1 MKLVLR
7 KLRGEITAN
16 AGELIIKPADAATR
30 DRRDMANLAVSA
42 GPEAFIRAAGEITSI
57 VTSDDPTLDDLLAFE
72 FLSLKL
78 ANKPLPKNAAAF
90 ARYAALAREGLRPS
104 SVALDQAMEGI
115 YLAIRNGHGSDLTQ
129 PMTFMKFEGD
139 WQRMAAHILAAA
151 EKGVDPFKEA
161 IFADA
166 ADFARERTFLAKD
179 RDVYTQDV
187 LRGQRWM
194 VKIPGGPPKAS
205 ALVLREPKSLLW
217 KHWSRADAGAPTGD
231 LYLLLGVYFGKGNWI
246 FSTDPV
252 QRLPIKELA
261 EKLQAAELAKN
272 ADAKTDPWFDGA
284 PFGHTLVAAPKSGSK
299 LTDEE
304 LLKVVRGWC
313 AAEAPRA
320 AKAAGSMSVGMVAAA
335 AAIAVLVA
343 LASIWG
349 YQIFLVNPVNQPDVI
364 AKGNQPVPPKEI
376 DFRARGAAYDDPEE
390 IRNLRSEGLKIEG
403 FALIV
408 AVGKSSYGS
417 LPAACPDAGRL
428 YCLLRDK
435 FGYKAEN
442 MWLLVD
448 DPDVCKDLKDGSK
461 LPNRAIPTRQAV
473 LQALQEISKAT
484 GRYQQGDRTN
494 FVFYY
499 AGHGETRKGA
509 SDIGYLVLS
518 GAWEAG
524 ENRVWDMVGYDMGHL
539 SRDIRKQVYSTH
551 QMLLIDCCFSG
562 FATKARGN
570 INENPEKV
578 YEMWKSNAHAI
589 MTAGSE
595 KQRSFEV
602 GERAIF
608 TKTLLRGLGAESGS
622 MLADLNQDG
631 LVTDAELGAYLQ
643 SEVPKQFGSSSFT
656 QNPQYLRGTEG
667 DDVGQFLFFPR

>member
-7 KLRGEITAN
+7 KLRGEITA
-16 AGELIIKPADAATR
+16 APGELVIKPADAATR
-30 DRRDMANLAVSA
+30 ERRDMANLAVSA
-42 GPEAFIRAAGEITSI
+42 GPDAFIRAAGEITTI
-57 VTSDDPTLDDLLAFE
+57 VTSEDPTLDDLLAFE
-72 FLSLKL
+72 FLKL
-78 ANKPLPKNAAAF
+78 QVAHRPLPKNAAAF

-104 SVALDQAMEGI
+104 SVPLDQAMEGI

-161 IFADA
+161 IFSDA

-179 RDVYTQDV
+179 RDVYAQDV
-187 LRGQRWM
+187 LRGERWL
-194 VKIPGGPPKAS
+194 VKIPGGPPSAS

-217 KHWSRADAGAPTGD
+217 KHWSRADQGSPTGD

-261 EKLQAAELAKN
+261 EKLQAAELAKGG
-272 ADAKTDPWFDGA
+272 DAKTDPWFDGA

-299 LTDEE
+299 LSDDE
-304 LLKVVRGWC
+304 LLKVVRAWC
-313 AAEAPRA
+313 SAAAPKK
-320 AKAAGSMSVGMVAAA
+320 AKAAPSMTWGLVAAA
-335 AAIAVLVA
+335 ACVA
-343 LASIWG
+343 LVTALGVVFGGKLFDSNTGEPIAKS
-349 YQIFLVNPVNQPDVI
+349 NQP
-364 AKGNQPVPPKEI
+364 GELKEI
-376 DFRARGAAYDDPEE
+376 DFRARGAVLDEE
-390 IRNLRSEGLKIEG
+390 EVRNLRSEGVKIEG

-408 AVGKSSYGS
+408 AVGKSSYGA
-417 LPAACPDAGRL
+417 LPAAVPDAGRL

-435 FGYKAEN
+435 FGYKPEN
-442 MWLLVD
+442 IWLLVD
-448 DPDVCKDLKDGSK
+448 DPDKCVDAGGAK
-461 LPNRAIPTRQAV
+461 LPNRAMPTRKGV

-484 GRYQQGDRTN
+484 GRFVKGDRTN

-499 AGHGETRKGA
+499 AGHGESTKSA
-509 SDIGYLVLS
+509 SDVGYLVLS

-524 ENRVWDMVGYDMGHL
+524 DSRVWDMVGYDMGHL
-539 SRDIRKQVYSTH
+539 SRDIRKQVHSTH

-562 FATKARGN
+562 FAVKARGN
-570 INENPEKV
+570 INENPQKI
-578 YEMWKSNAHAI
+578 YEMWKNNAHAI

-608 TKTLLRGLGAESGS
+608 TKTLLRALGSDSSS
-622 MLADLNQDG
+622 MPADLNDDG

-643 SEVPKQFGSSSFT
+643 DQVPKQFQGTSLT
-656 QNPQYLRGTEG
+656 QSPQYLRGTEG
-667 DDVGQFLFFPR
+667 DDVGQFLFIPR

>member
-1 MKLVLR
+1 MHTKA
-7 KLRGEITAN
+7 RGGAKQN
-16 AGELIIKPADAATR
+16 
-30 DRRDMANLAVSA
+30 
-42 GPEAFIRAAGEITSI
+42 F
-57 VTSDDPTLDDLLAFE
+57 
-72 FLSLKL
+72 
-78 ANKPLPKNAAAF
+78 
-90 ARYAALAREGLRPS
+90 S
-104 SVALDQAMEGI
+104 S
-115 YLAIRNGHGSDLTQ
+115 
-129 PMTFMKFEGD
+129 
-139 WQRMAAHILAAA
+139 
-151 EKGVDPFKEA
+151 
-161 IFADA
+161 DA

-272 ADAKTDPWFDGA
+272 PDAKTDPWFDGA

>member
-7 KLRGEITAN
+7 KLRGEITA
-16 AGELIIKPADAATR
+16 APGELVIKPADAATR
-30 DRRDMANLAVSA
+30 ERRDMANLAVSA
-42 GPEAFIRAAGEITSI
+42 GPDAFIRAAGEITTI
-57 VTSDDPTLDDLLAFE
+57 VTSEDPTLDDLLAFE
-72 FLSLKL
+72 FLKL
-78 ANKPLPKNAAAF
+78 QVAHRPLPKNAAAF

-104 SVALDQAMEGI
+104 SVPLDQAMEGI

-129 PMTFMKFEGD
+129 PMTFMKYEGD

-179 RDVYTQDV
+179 RDVYAQDV
-187 LRGQRWM
+187 LRGERWL
-194 VKIPGGPPKAS
+194 VKIPGGPPSAS

-217 KHWSRADAGAPTGD
+217 KHWSRADQGSPTGD

-261 EKLQAAELAKN
+261 EKLQAAELAKGG
-272 ADAKTDPWFDGA
+272 DAKTDPWFDGA

-299 LTDEE
+299 LSDDE
-304 LLKVVRGWC
+304 LLKVVRTWC
-313 AAEAPRA
+313 LAAAPKKAQA
-320 AKAAGSMSVGMVAAA
+320 APSMTWGLVAAA
-335 AAIAVLVA
+335 ACVA
-343 LASIWG
+343 LITALGVVFGGKLFQSNTG
-349 YQIFLVNPVNQPDVI
+349 EPI
-364 AKGNQPVPPKEI
+364 AKGNQPGELKEI
-376 DFRARGAAYDDPEE
+376 DFRARGAVLDEE
-390 IRNLRSEGLKIEG
+390 EVRNLRSEGIKIEG

-408 AVGKSSYGS
+408 AVGKSSYGA
-417 LPAACPDAGRL
+417 LPAAVPDAGRL

-435 FGYKAEN
+435 FGYKTEN
-442 MWLLVD
+442 IWLLVD
-448 DPDVCKDLKDGSK
+448 DPDKCVDAGGAK
-461 LPNRAIPTRQAV
+461 LPNRAMPTRQGV

-484 GRYQQGDRTN
+484 GRFVKGDRTN

-499 AGHGETRKGA
+499 AGHGESTKSA
-509 SDIGYLVLS
+509 SDVGYLVLS

-524 ENRVWDMVGYDMGHL
+524 DSRVWDMVGYDMGHL
-539 SRDIRKQVYSTH
+539 SRDIRKQVHSTH

-562 FATKARGN
+562 FAVKARGN
-570 INENPEKV
+570 INENPQKI
-578 YEMWKSNAHAI
+578 YEMWKNNAHAI

-608 TKTLLRGLGAESGS
+608 TKTLLRALGSDSSS
-622 MLADLNQDG
+622 MPADLNDDG

-643 SEVPKQFGSSSFT
+643 DQVPKQFQGTSLT
-656 QNPQYLRGTEG
+656 QSPQYLRGTEG
-667 DDVGQFLFFPR
+667 DDVGQFLFIPR

>member
-7 KLRGEITAN
+7 KLRGELSATP
-16 AGELIIKPADAATR
+16 GELIIKPADAATR
-30 DRRDMANLAVSA
+30 ERRDMANLAVSA
-42 GPEAFIRAAGEITSI
+42 GPEAFIRAAGEITTI
-57 VTSDDPTLDDLLAFE
+57 ITSEDPTLDDLIAFE
-72 FLSLKL
+72 FLKL
-78 ANKPLPKNAAAF
+78 QLAHRPLPKNAAAF

-129 PMTFMKFEGD
+129 PMAFMKFEGD

-161 IFADA
+161 IFSDA

-179 RDVYTQDV
+179 RDVYSQDV
-187 LRGQRWM
+187 LRGERWL
-194 VKIPGGPPKAS
+194 VKIPGGPPSAS
-205 ALVLREPKSLLW
+205 ALILREPKSLLW
-217 KHWSRADAGAPTGD
+217 KHWSRADQGSPTGD

-261 EKLQAAELAKN
+261 EKLQTAELAKN
-272 ADAKTDPWFDGA
+272 SEAKTDTWFDGA

-299 LTDEE
+299 LSDDE
-304 LLKVVRGWC
+304 LLKVVRNWC
-313 AAEAPRA
+313 QATAPRK
-320 AKAAGSMSVGMVAAA
+320 AKAAPSMTWGLVAAA
-335 AAIAVLVA
+335 ACVA
-343 LASIWG
+343 LVTALG
-349 YQIFLVNPVNQPDVI
+349 VVFGGRLFENNTGEPI
-364 AKGNQPVPPKEI
+364 AKGNQPGELKEI
-376 DFRARGAAYDDPEE
+376 DFRARGAVLDEE
-390 IRNLRSEGLKIEG
+390 EVRNLRSEGVKIEG

-408 AVGKSSYGS
+408 AVGKSSYGA
-417 LPAACPDAGRL
+417 LPAAVPDAGRL

-435 FGYKAEN
+435 FGYKTEN
-442 MWLLVD
+442 IWLLVD
-448 DPDVCKDLKDGSK
+448 DPDKCVDAGGAK
-461 LPNRAIPTRQAV
+461 LPNRAMPTRQGV

-484 GRYQQGDRTN
+484 GRFVKGDRTN

-499 AGHGETRKGA
+499 AGHGESTKSA
-509 SDIGYLVLS
+509 SDVGYLVLS

-524 ENRVWDMVGYDMGHL
+524 DSRVWDMVGYDMGHL
-539 SRDIRKQVYSTH
+539 SRDIRKQVHSTH

-562 FATKARGN
+562 FAVKARGN
-570 INENPEKV
+570 INENPQKI
-578 YEMWKSNAHAI
+578 YEMWKNNAHAI

-608 TKTLLRGLGAESGS
+608 TKTLLRALGSDSSS
-622 MLADLNQDG
+622 MPADLNDDG

-643 SEVPKQFGSSSFT
+643 DQVPKQFQGTSLT
-656 QNPQYLRGTEG
+656 QSPQYLRGTEG
-667 DDVGQFLFFPR
+667 DDVGQFLFIPR

>member
-7 KLRGEITAN
+7 KLRGEITA
-16 AGELIIKPADAATR
+16 APGELIIKPADAATR
-30 DRRDMANLAVSA
+30 ERRDMANLAVSA
-42 GPEAFIRAAGEITSI
+42 GPEAFIKAAGEISTI
-57 VTSDDPTLDDLLAFE
+57 VTSEDPTLDDLLAFE
-72 FLSLKL
+72 FLKL
-78 ANKPLPKNAAAF
+78 QLAHRPLPKNAAAF

-104 SVALDQAMEGI
+104 SVPLDQAMEGI

-187 LRGQRWM
+187 LRGERWL
-194 VKIPGGPPKAS
+194 VKIPGGPPSAS
-205 ALVLREPKSLLW
+205 ALILREPKSLLW
-217 KHWSRADAGAPTGD
+217 KHWSRADQGSPTGD

-261 EKLQAAELAKN
+261 EKLQAAESSRN

-299 LTDEE
+299 LSDDE
-304 LLKVVRGWC
+304 LLKVARAWC
-313 AAEAPRA
+313 QATAPKK
-320 AKAAGSMSVGMVAAA
+320 AKAAPSMTWGLVAAA
-335 AAIAVLVA
+335 ACVA
-343 LASIWG
+343 LITALGVVFGGKLFQSNTG
-349 YQIFLVNPVNQPDVI
+349 EPI
-364 AKGNQPVPPKEI
+364 AKGNQPGELKEI
-376 DFRARGAAYDDPEE
+376 DFRARGAVLDEE
-390 IRNLRSEGLKIEG
+390 EVRNLRSEGLKIEG

-408 AVGKSSYGS
+408 AVGKSSYGA
-417 LPAACPDAGRL
+417 LPAAVPDAGRL

-435 FGYKAEN
+435 FGYKPEN

-448 DPDVCKDLKDGSK
+448 DPDKCLDVKDGAK
-461 LPNRAIPTRQAV
+461 LPNRATPTRKGV

-484 GRYQQGDRTN
+484 GRYVKGDRTN

-499 AGHGETRKGA
+499 AGHGESTKSA
-509 SDIGYLVLS
+509 SDVGYLVLS
-518 GAWEAG
+518 EAWEAG
-524 ENRVWDMVGYDMGHL
+524 DNRVWDMVGYDMGHL
-539 SRDIRKQVYSTH
+539 SRDIRKQVHSTH

-562 FATKARGN
+562 FAVKARGN
-570 INENPEKV
+570 INDNPQKI
-578 YEMWKSNAHAI
+578 YEMWKNNAHAI
-589 MTAGSE
+589 LTAGSE

-608 TKTLLRGLGAESGS
+608 TKTLLRALGSDSGS
-622 MLADLNQDG
+622 MPADLNEDG
-631 LVTDAELGAYLQ
+631 VVTDAELGAFLQ
-643 SEVPKQFGSSSFT
+643 NQVPKQFEGTSLT
-656 QNPQYLRGTEG
+656 QSPQYLRGTEG
-667 DDVGQFLFFPR
+667 DDVGQFLFIPR

>member
-7 KLRGEITAN
+7 KLRGEITA
-16 AGELIIKPADAATR
+16 APGELIIKPADAATR
-30 DRRDMANLAVSA
+30 ERRDMANLAVSA
-42 GPEAFIRAAGEITSI
+42 GPEAFIKAAGEISTI
-57 VTSDDPTLDDLLAFE
+57 VTSEDPTLDDLLAFE
-72 FLSLKL
+72 FLKL
-78 ANKPLPKNAAAF
+78 QLAHRPLPKNAAAF

-104 SVALDQAMEGI
+104 SVPLDQAMEGI

-187 LRGQRWM
+187 LRGERWL
-194 VKIPGGPPKAS
+194 VRIPGGPPSAS
-205 ALVLREPKSLLW
+205 ALILREPKSLLW
-217 KHWSRADAGAPTGD
+217 KHWSRADQGSPTGD

-272 ADAKTDPWFDGA
+272 AEAKTDPWFDGA

-299 LTDEE
+299 LSDDE
-304 LLKVVRGWC
+304 LLKVARAWC
-313 AAEAPRA
+313 SAAAPRT
-320 AKAAGSMSVGMVAAA
+320 AKAAPSMTWGLVAAA
-335 AAIAVLVA
+335 ACVA
-343 LASIWG
+343 LVTALGVVFGGKLFESNTG
-349 YQIFLVNPVNQPDVI
+349 EPI
-364 AKGNQPVPPKEI
+364 AKGNQPGELKEI
-376 DFRARGAAYDDPEE
+376 DFRARGAVLDEE
-390 IRNLRSEGLKIEG
+390 EVRNLRSEGVKIEG

-408 AVGKSSYGS
+408 AVGKSSYGA
-417 LPAACPDAGRL
+417 LPAAVPDAGRL

-435 FGYKAEN
+435 FGYKPEN

-448 DPDVCKDLKDGSK
+448 DPDKCVDAGGAK
-461 LPNRAIPTRQAV
+461 LPNRATPTRKGV

-484 GRYQQGDRTN
+484 GRYVKGDRTN

-499 AGHGETRKGA
+499 AGHGESTKSA
-509 SDIGYLVLS
+509 SDVGYLVLS
-518 GAWEAG
+518 EAWEAG
-524 ENRVWDMVGYDMGHL
+524 DSRVWDMVGYDMGHL
-539 SRDIRKQVYSTH
+539 SRDIRKQVHSTH

-562 FATKARGN
+562 FAVKARGN
-570 INENPEKV
+570 INDNPQKI
-578 YEMWKSNAHAI
+578 YEMWKNNAHAI

-608 TKTLLRGLGAESGS
+608 TKTLLRALGSDSGS
-622 MLADLNQDG
+622 MPADLNEDG
-631 LVTDAELGAYLQ
+631 VVTDAELGAFLQ
-643 SEVPKQFGSSSFT
+643 NQVPKQFEGTSLT
-656 QNPQYLRGTEG
+656 QSPQYLRGTEG
-667 DDVGQFLFFPR
+667 DDVGQFLFIPR